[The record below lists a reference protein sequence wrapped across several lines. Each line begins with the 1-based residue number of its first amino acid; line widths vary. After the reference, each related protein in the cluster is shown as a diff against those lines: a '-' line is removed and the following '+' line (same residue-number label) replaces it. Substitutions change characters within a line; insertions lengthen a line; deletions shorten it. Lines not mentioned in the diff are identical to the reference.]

1 MTAFRIG
8 RLDVEITGAR
18 AVLAGKLDDT
28 AQLAAVAARLPA
40 GDTAIET
47 SRVTFVNSV
56 GMREWVQLIRTLR
69 GRGTVTLEAVSDRL
83 MVQMN
88 LLAEFRAA
96 ALRGEVRIASFHA
109 GYLCPAC
116 GHEATPRIDAIAHA
130 AELRA
135 LRAPRVAC
143 AECGAAMELADFPE
157 RYLGVFAADD
167 HDPGASS

>member
-18 AVLAGKLDDT
+18 AVLAGRLDDT
-28 AQLAAVAARLPA
+28 AQLAGVAARLPA
-40 GDTAIET
+40 GDTAIDT
-47 SRVTFVNSV
+47 ARVTFVNSI

-83 MVQMN
+83 MLQMT
-88 LLAEFRAA
+88 LLSEFRGA
-96 ALRGEVRIASFHA
+96 GIRIASFHA
-109 GYLCPAC
+109 AYLCPAC

-135 LRAPRVAC
+135 LRPPRVPC

-157 RYLGVFAADD
+157 RYFGMFADD
-167 HDPGASS
+167 RGPGGSS